1 MAPNLPVLES
11 LKPAPDPSTP
21 IQQLTF
27 ASIPRFTMP
36 QITNYRTIDIDSL
49 DPESPANFPI
59 SSLLPSNLPPPTTSS
74 AAASLASQIRQL
86 LRSGDT
92 EGALRHVLD
101 SAPLGGDDR
110 AKEVHLASVVEVL
123 QGIRQ
128 TEMTKVLE
136 AVCNGE
142 GGAERGDCLMKYL
155 YVDIYL
161 LHMSLMPFLFNC
173 LQAE

>member
-1 MAPNLPVLES
+1 
-11 LKPAPDPSTP
+11 
-21 IQQLTF
+21 
-27 ASIPRFTMP
+27 MP

-74 AAASLASQIRQL
+74 AAASLGSQIRQL

-155 YVDIYL
+155 YVGIYVFQNPL
-161 LHMSLMPFLFNC
+161 LFHFRLPSGRLIPL
-173 LQAE
+173 LTSS